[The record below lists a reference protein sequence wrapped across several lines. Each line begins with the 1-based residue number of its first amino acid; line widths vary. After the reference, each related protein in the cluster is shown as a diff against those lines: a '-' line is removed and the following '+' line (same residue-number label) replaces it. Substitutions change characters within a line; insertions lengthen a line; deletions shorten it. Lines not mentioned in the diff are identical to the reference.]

1 MLSGGGTADPGR
13 RAESE
18 QEWKESAM
26 KANVGDWLVIK
37 GTTTERSD
45 QRGLIT
51 EVHSADGSPPYVVRW
66 LATGHV
72 ATVVP
77 GPDAIVVTP
86 EEQEAADERH
96 RNGPHTAAP
105 TTRCCGSP
113 LSPRRLADGLV
124 RPSRDG
130 LSHMRADGTELDA
143 GRSNLT
149 SPCPRSL
156 ARSGSPRRRRLQL
169 HRPVRRWRPRAGDQ
183 RNSGGRRCRTGSRRW
198 STCSR
203 TPGRGE
209 HRGGRGPSFPSS
221 CVRAPRWR

>member
-1 MLSGGGTADPGR
+1 MPCPARPVTGTDTADASRLSRINANAVYSKCSAMRVGSPTGPVQLSKMLSGGGTADPGR

-18 QEWKESAM
+18 QGCRKESAM

-86 EEQEAADERH
+86 EEQEAADERAQE
-96 RNGPHTAAP
+96 RAA
-105 TTRCCGSP
+105 
-113 LSPRRLADGLV
+113 
-124 RPSRDG
+124 
-130 LSHMRADGTELDA
+130 
-143 GRSNLT
+143 
-149 SPCPRSL
+149 
-156 ARSGSPRRRRLQL
+156 
-169 HRPVRRWRPRAGDQ
+169 
-183 RNSGGRRCRTGSRRW
+183 
-198 STCSR
+198 
-203 TPGRGE
+203 
-209 HRGGRGPSFPSS
+209 HRGTND
-221 CVRAPRWR
+221 

>member
-1 MLSGGGTADPGR
+1 MLSGRGGTADPGR
-13 RAESE
+13 GAESE
-18 QEWKESAM
+18 QGCRKESAM

-77 GPDAIVVTP
+77 GSDAIVVTP
-86 EEQEAADERH
+86 EDQEAAESGH

-113 LSPRRLADGLV
+113 LSPRRLAGGLV

-130 LSHMRADGTELDA
+130 LSRMRAHGTELDA

-149 SPCPRSL
+149 SPCSRSL

-169 HRPVRRWRPRAGDQ
+169 LGPRAGDR
-183 RNSGGRRCRTGSRRW
+183 RNSGGRRRRTG
-198 STCSR
+198 
-203 TPGRGE
+203 
-209 HRGGRGPSFPSS
+209 
-221 CVRAPRWR
+221 

>member
-18 QEWKESAM
+18 QGCRKESAM

-86 EEQEAADERH
+86 EEQEAADERAQE
-96 RNGPHTAAP
+96 RAA
-105 TTRCCGSP
+105 
-113 LSPRRLADGLV
+113 
-124 RPSRDG
+124 
-130 LSHMRADGTELDA
+130 
-143 GRSNLT
+143 
-149 SPCPRSL
+149 
-156 ARSGSPRRRRLQL
+156 
-169 HRPVRRWRPRAGDQ
+169 
-183 RNSGGRRCRTGSRRW
+183 
-198 STCSR
+198 
-203 TPGRGE
+203 
-209 HRGGRGPSFPSS
+209 HRGTNH
-221 CVRAPRWR
+221 